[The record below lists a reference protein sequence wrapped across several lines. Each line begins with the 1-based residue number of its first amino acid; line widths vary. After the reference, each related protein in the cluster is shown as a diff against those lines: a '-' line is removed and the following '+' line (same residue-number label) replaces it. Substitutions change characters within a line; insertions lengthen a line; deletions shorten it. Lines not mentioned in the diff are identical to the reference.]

1 MTKQEHNLR
10 REIKLFLDGWGW
22 PIVETYLEYW
32 SAKDL
37 ALDYLEKTGR
47 DRADLDDVLMAI
59 NDVKRA
65 HGY

>member
-1 MTKQEHNLR
+1 MTKQQHNLR

-22 PIVETYLEYW
+22 PIVEKYP
-32 SAKDL
+32 AKDL
-37 ALDYLEKTGR
+37 ALDYLEETGR
-47 DRADLDDVLMAI
+47 DLADFDDVLMAI